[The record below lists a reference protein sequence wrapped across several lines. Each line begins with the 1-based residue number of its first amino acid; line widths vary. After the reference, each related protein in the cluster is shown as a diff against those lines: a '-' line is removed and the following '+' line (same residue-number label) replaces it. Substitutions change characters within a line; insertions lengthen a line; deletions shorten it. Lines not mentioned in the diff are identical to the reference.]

1 MKLMVQQGS
10 KMEREGALMGYGL
23 RQSQE
28 GFPEE
33 GAMTLKEQE
42 KQEQQFSQRG
52 RRVQR
57 PRARAQML
65 YLGAGRGQPHQD
77 GGLSKR
83 GNWGGRVSGSP
94 GREADERKQT

>member
-1 MKLMVQQGS
+1 
-10 KMEREGALMGYGL
+10 MERKGALMGYGL

-42 KQEQQFSQRG
+42 KQEQFRQRMWH
-52 RRVQR
+52 VQR

-65 YLGAGRGQPHQD
+65 YLGAGSRTRMED
-77 GGLSKR
+77 
-83 GNWGGRVSGSP
+83 
-94 GREADERKQT
+94 